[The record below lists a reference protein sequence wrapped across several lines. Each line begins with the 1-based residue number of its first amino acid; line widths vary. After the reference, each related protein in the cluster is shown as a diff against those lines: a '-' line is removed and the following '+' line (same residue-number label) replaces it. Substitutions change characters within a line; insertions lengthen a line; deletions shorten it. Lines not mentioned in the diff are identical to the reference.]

1 MLLAVT
7 FIILAACAA
16 AEFFKR
22 NFLSRPVVYHI
33 TMLFSILA
41 MAYSTIGIMSSGF
54 DFYCFACHI
63 VRLGALAVYIRGHIL
78 PIDKSL
84 DRYCSDPGL
93 YAAKRLIFTGI
104 LGVCL
109 FMLMAAGVYRY
120 SHYYA
125 SQQVDYE
132 HSEDWYALYIAALF
146 YICVFMSFFA
156 GALITN
162 GCIRYIS
169 STNNDG
175 FKRNFSIFLTFVPI
189 VNFFYGIVCFIKIKL
204 EVA

>member
-1 MLLAVT
+1 MILLIT
-7 FIILAACAA
+7 FLILAACAA

-41 MAYSTIGIMSSGF
+41 MAYSTIGIMSSSF

-78 PIDKSL
+78 PIDESL
-84 DRYCSDPGL
+84 DRYCSAPDL

-109 FMLMAAGVYRY
+109 YTILAFCVYCY
-120 SHYYA
+120 SNYYA

-132 HSEDWYALYIAALF
+132 HSENWYALFIAAIF
-146 YICVFMSFFA
+146 YICVLMTAVA

-162 GCIRYIS
+162 GCIRYIN
-169 STNNDG
+169 STGKKG

-189 VNFFYGIVCFIKIKL
+189 INFFYGIVCCIKIKL

>member
-1 MLLAVT
+1 MLLSVA
-7 FIILAACAA
+7 FLILAACAA

-41 MAYSTIGIMSSGF
+41 MAYSTIGIMSSSF

-63 VRLGALAVYIRGHIL
+63 VRLAALALYIRGHIF
-78 PIDKSL
+78 PIDGSL
-84 DRYCSDPGL
+84 DRYCSAPDL
-93 YAAKRLIFTGI
+93 YAAKRLISTGI

-109 FMLMAAGVYRY
+109 YMIMAAGVYRY

-125 SQQVDYE
+125 SQQVGYE
-132 HSEDWYALYIAALF
+132 HSENWYALFIAAVF
-146 YICVFMSFFA
+146 YICVLMSAFA

-162 GCIRYIS
+162 GCIRYINS
-169 STNNDG
+169 KDKVG
-175 FKRNFSIFLTFVPI
+175 FKRNFNIFLTFVPI
-189 VNFFYGIVCFIKIKL
+189 VNFFYGIVCFVKIKL